1 MAPRALITA
10 TNRPSESWYSVN
22 AASKGVA
29 EVMLYDEIG
38 GWGVSARQFARD
50 LAALGD
56 VSQIN
61 LHIHSPGGDVMEGT
75 AMYNILRG
83 HSAYVAV
90 YVDGLAASMASV
102 IAMAG
107 DVIYMPANALM
118 MIHKPWGGS
127 VGDADDMREYADLL
141 DKVEGTLIQAYVRK
155 SGKTAEEIAALLKQT
170 TWMDGNEAVA
180 AGFADKVLE
189 PINAA
194 AQLNSKRMQE
204 YTNMPPSLNALMNP
218 KNNAPTVPANQ
229 PPAAEPTLPGNTQTV
244 EQIRAQVL
252 AQETERRTA
261 ISAAFGGF
269 ATGHAELL
277 NTCLGD
283 MNCTVEQASKQL
295 LAALGAG
302 TTATGSNLP
311 ASHVHV
317 GNGNHVG
324 DGVRAS
330 LLARVGYD
338 ELQAGNAY
346 NHMSLR
352 ELARASLTE
361 RGIGVA
367 SFNPMQMV
375 GMAFTHDTSDFGN
388 ILLDI
393 ATRSVLLG
401 WEEAEETFH
410 LWTKKGQL
418 SDFKPAA
425 RIGMGEFP
433 SLRQVREG
441 AEYKHITVGDRSEK
455 IVLATYGELFSIT
468 RQAIIND
475 DLSMLQDIPRKMGM
489 AAKATIGDLVYGVL
503 TSKTLTMSD
512 GKKLFDAAHNN
523 LFTGAPSAMSI
534 AALSAAKKNMA
545 LQKTQ
550 GKEKQRTLNIRP
562 AYILTPIALED
573 KANQLIRSASVPDA
587 NVNAGIDNPIR
598 NMAQVI
604 GEPRLDDVSS
614 TGWYAAAKQGS
625 DTIEVAYLNGV
636 EEPYV
641 EQQNGFTVDGVVS
654 KVRIDAGVAP
664 LDFRG
669 LNYSVGE

>member
-1 MAPRALITA
+1 MAPQASITA
-10 TNRPSESWYSVN
+10 TNKPNDSWYSVK
-22 AASKGVA
+22 AAAKGVA

-38 GWGVSARQFARD
+38 GWGISARQFARD

-75 AMYNILRG
+75 AIYNILRG
-83 HSAYVAV
+83 HSASVVV
-90 YVDGLAASMASV
+90 YIDGLAASMASV

-107 DVIYMPANALM
+107 DVIYIPANALM
-118 MIHKPWGGS
+118 MIHKPWGGQ

-155 SGKTAEEIAALLKQT
+155 SGKSADEIAAMLKVT

-180 AGFADKVLE
+180 AGFADKVLD
-189 PINAA
+189 PIQAA

-204 YTNMPPSLNALMNP
+204 YTNMPPSFNALINP
-218 KNNAPTVPANQ
+218 RNTAPVVPSDQQPQLPANTAT
-229 PPAAEPTLPGNTQTV
+229 PEA
-244 EQIRAQVL
+244 IRAQIL
-252 AQETERRTA
+252 NEEAARRTA
-261 ISAAFGGF
+261 ITAAFGGF
-269 ATGHAELL
+269 SVAHAELL
-277 NTCLGD
+277 NTCVAD
-283 MNCTVEQASKQL
+283 MSCTVAQAQEKL
-295 LAALGAG
+295 LAALGGNTTPTG
-302 TTATGSNLP
+302 TNLP

-330 LLARVGYD
+330 LIARVGHG
-338 ELQAGNAY
+338 EIQADNAY

-352 ELARASLTE
+352 ELARASLVD

-367 SFNPMQMV
+367 SYNPMQMV

-425 RIGMGEFP
+425 RVGMGEFP

-441 AEYKHITVGDRSEK
+441 AEYKHITVGDRAER
-455 IVLATYGELFSIT
+455 IMLATYGELFSIT

-475 DLSMLQDIPRKMGM
+475 DLSMLLDIPRKMGM

-503 TSKTLTMSD
+503 TGGPVMSD

-523 LFTGAPSAMSI
+523 VFTGAGSALSI
-534 AALSAAKKNMA
+534 EALSAAKAAMA
-545 LQKTQ
+545 LQKTA
-550 GKEKQRTLNIRP
+550 GKDKQRTLNIRP
-562 AYILTPIALED
+562 AYVLTPIALED
-573 KANQLIRSASVPDA
+573 KANQLIRSASVPGA
-587 NVNAGIDNPIR
+587 NVNAGVDNPIR
-598 NMAQVI
+598 NFAQVI
-604 GEPRLDDVSS
+604 GEPRLDDASA
-614 TGWYAAAKQGS
+614 TGWYLAAKQGS
-625 DTIEVAYLNGV
+625 DTIEVAYLNGI
-636 EEPYV
+636 ETPYV
-641 EQQNGFTVDGVVS
+641 EQQQGFTVDGVVS

-669 LNYSVGE
+669 VNNSTGK